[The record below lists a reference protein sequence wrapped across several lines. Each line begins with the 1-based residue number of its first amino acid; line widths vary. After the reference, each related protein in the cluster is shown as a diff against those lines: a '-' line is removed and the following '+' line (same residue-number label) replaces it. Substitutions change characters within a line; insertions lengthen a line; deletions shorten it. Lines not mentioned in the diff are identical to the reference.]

1 MDLIVYKYNA
11 RLECGGGHCVST
23 SPKQNSA
30 WNSVAFLN
38 KHGSEMPNMG
48 KEGYTLLR
56 GMNMAGKFSLRE
68 IYKQY
73 KIVSIKKD

>member
-11 RLECGGGHCVST
+11 RLDCGGGHCVST
-23 SPKQNSA
+23 SQKQNGV

-38 KHGSEMPNMG
+38 KRGSEMPNIG
-48 KEGYTLLR
+48 KKRHMLLS